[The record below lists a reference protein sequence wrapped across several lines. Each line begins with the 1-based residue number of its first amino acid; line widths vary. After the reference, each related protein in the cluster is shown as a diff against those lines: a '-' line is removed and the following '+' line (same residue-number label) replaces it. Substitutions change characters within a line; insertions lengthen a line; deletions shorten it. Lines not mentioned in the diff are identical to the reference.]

1 MSINYDDDPDFVWKR
16 VGRGSETKDTNQKP
30 GKDKEQPVG
39 GKKRKR
45 DETDSEHPNKT
56 DIVRPAPKKRKT
68 TTRLQ
73 MFRGLKW
80 NPRTQSCAYDSVL
93 SVISNVYLH
102 NARNWQES
110 MGGINSL
117 LSGVIQE
124 WAKAIQYAEFN
135 KMEAAR
141 DALQAKLNSEDS
153 ISFPISG
160 GHTDLGHLLAKLMRD
175 DSGTQWKY
183 ARKCG
188 HCNREETP
196 LIKRSMCTLA
206 ATGTQ
211 TTLAAEIKHRFNR
224 VSTQPCRT
232 CRQVKVSETLKINKD
247 NPPPFMAIQ
256 LEDRRQQGEG
266 ACQPKMTSQVTI
278 GDGSDK
284 LTYKL
289 RGLIYWNRTHF
300 TCRMVGK
307 AGQVYYNDG
316 MTTGNSCIHEGK
328 LGEIPDMYNTK
339 GAQLTYVIL
348 SLV

>member
-1 MSINYDDDPDFVWKR
+1 
-16 VGRGSETKDTNQKP
+16 
-30 GKDKEQPVG
+30 
-39 GKKRKR
+39 
-45 DETDSEHPNKT
+45 
-56 DIVRPAPKKRKT
+56 
-68 TTRLQ
+68 

-196 LIKRSMCTLA
+196 LISGLCVPFQPLELRLLWLLRSNT
-206 ATGTQ
+206 
-211 TTLAAEIKHRFNR
+211 
-224 VSTQPCRT
+224 
-232 CRQVKVSETLKINKD
+232 
-247 NPPPFMAIQ
+247 
-256 LEDRRQQGEG
+256 
-266 ACQPKMTSQVTI
+266 
-278 GDGSDK
+278 
-284 LTYKL
+284 
-289 RGLIYWNRTHF
+289 GLI
-300 TCRMVGK
+300 G
-307 AGQVYYNDG
+307 
-316 MTTGNSCIHEGK
+316 
-328 LGEIPDMYNTK
+328 
-339 GAQLTYVIL
+339 
-348 SLV
+348 SLHSLEEPVDR